1 VVEGIEDIDLIG
13 CSNRYG
19 IYAMHICVLLQLN
32 AGMKGY
38 YRVRRTWANT

>member
-19 IYAMHICVLLQLN
+19 NAYMRVIAVERRHERLLPC
-32 AGMKGY
+32 APY
-38 YRVRRTWANT
+38 VS